1 MNEQIGRRAT
11 SALIAFA
18 LMAFASITIAGAVE
32 QVTTGSTDGTLMCKS
47 CGPNVN
53 VQSKSGTATGGYAN
67 GNPDGT
73 ATNVGMGYT
82 TPDDGT
88 VYSGTAS
95 IVVTGDDGTIW
106 ENVTSGVTDTGNGL
120 QMFTG
125 LDNIYVPVG
134 GSISIRVSETN
145 WLGASFAATWN
156 LRNYKP

>member
-1 MNEQIGRRAT
+1 MKEQIGRRAA

-18 LMAFASITIAGAVE
+18 LMTFGSITFAGAVQ
-32 QVTTGSTDGTLMCKS
+32 QVSTGSDDGSLMCKS

-82 TPDDGT
+82 TPNDGT
-88 VYSGTAS
+88 AYSGSAS

-106 ENVTSGVTDTGNGL
+106 ENVTSSISDNGNGM

-134 GSISIRVSETN
+134 GSISIRVSEAN
-145 WLGASFAATWN
+145 WLGNSFTASWN